1 MKYFFL
7 QITILTFIFMSVTFS
22 QQIKVLSED
31 ENSVKIQVDFTG
43 VYRVTDT
50 TVAGNTYQKIIPDSY
65 IYAEPGKPLLP
76 EFFLTAGIPFNRK
89 VELSV
94 ISTEIKKQGNVFIM
108 PEPATEYGSEEK
120 IYDYFDRDIYYS
132 NSDYPKQFVELN
144 NLSTMRFALIQNIKI
159 NPARF
164 NPVNRELTL
173 LTKVVF
179 ELKYKYDFTS
189 GITVENIKDPLT
201 EEMIA
206 TSLVNHKSAMKFYG
220 KAKAV
225 NSDAEAKL
233 TGYWYNPSKDWFKI
247 YVNKK
252 DVFRVSY
259 QELVDA
265 GVPLTGGVRIHKLE
279 MFNDGL
285 PVPIHVVDN
294 GDSVFNGT
302 DFFYFVGKPATPSP
316 YAGLN
321 IYNKSNVYW
330 FSYQADTSGF
340 HYQRRSGFPT
350 DYQST
355 VQTVPVTLKF
365 EEDLIYERFGYANDE
380 RRDYW
385 YWGKANAR
393 NGVQDLGFGH
403 RFETLPQFNTNI
415 KDVRLK
421 VNMHSLTTSI
431 YPCNYQ
437 HSANILINDNLIGNA
452 KWNGQDNY
460 VFDKTFSVDT
470 VPIPS
475 SGNQLT
481 VVLDGNV
488 CLNPK
493 NDEIRIN
500 SYEITYWR
508 TNRVAGNSYF
518 FTSPPGQTGKVRYWL
533 FQWLGDSMIVLNP
546 AQARLID
553 STMYIPGSDRNNFFQ
568 DEISEP
574 QDYYCIDYNYG
585 TAVDSIVR
593 DQSSDL
599 RNLSAGA
606 DYIIITHP
614 KFMQV
619 AERLKTFR
627 ETHFPDE
634 TIVSPRIKIADLFQI
649 YDEFGAGLM
658 SPYAIRDYLKY
669 AFENFPAPAP
679 SYVVLIGD
687 MSYDYRGILP
697 NSRENFVPSIPFHSF
712 QYGQAGSDNGFVA
725 VTGEDVTPD
734 MVLGRISIETVEE
747 GNIFLD
753 KLENYPSD
761 NTKPWKENILLM
773 ASGVDAEDELQFG
786 FNRESMRL
794 NTDFLRDNGLNADM
808 IFRYPSAPDQ
818 EPFRG
823 GTLEIRKAFDRGAVF
838 ANYYGHGGGYQ
849 WDLTFL
855 NNDIYTL
862 QNGGR
867 LPLIVSV
874 TCYTA
879 HFDNQDVFGEQFIKV
894 PGKGAI
900 GFFGSSGLTYWQIGT
915 YYNSLLFDEIFN
927 NREYVSGKA
936 FFKSKVRTPPVG
948 YYRNQIAL
956 LTYLG
961 EPLLK
966 LALPGKPDF
975 TLQNSDIS
983 VLPENPLTT
992 DSLQIKVKM
1001 KNYGVSVDDSVN
1013 VRLSFSVGDS
1023 SGVIDTKR
1031 IKVFANSDSVTF
1043 GWRPGVSGLVTLRAE
1058 INEDAGVNED
1068 DLTDNSATT
1077 SFVVF
1082 NISEPNV
1089 LRPADGFTTSSGIV
1103 KFEFPDIGTYIQ
1115 RDLVYE
1121 IEIDTSLSFE
1131 NPLIK
1136 SGSLNAVDG
1145 MLTYSSPQL
1154 NNGFYFWR
1162 ARVFDGENFG
1172 RWTTIRTFR
1181 ITDVIKEGYYVSGE
1195 QLKMFDTY
1203 NLTYSPE
1210 NGGYQ
1215 LNTSLLPP
1223 KPENERLIE
1232 EIDLTS
1238 IAVFDTIGRS
1248 CFAMDDKYFYLGEF
1262 WYDVQKYKLD
1272 GKSKIYRVG
1281 TGKPGSGTV
1290 KGQYYGPIPG
1300 FEEQLRINIF
1310 AYQGKV
1316 YAPTIDPKKVHR
1328 IDPETGVFDTMTIDA
1343 GLLNFE
1349 TGTVQNGYFRVAI
1362 FNNLA
1367 YNLAEKDTNGKKI
1380 IKIRVLDPQAN
1391 WALVRDYEFP
1401 NIESFES
1408 ISGFFVVDNYFYIS
1422 EDYYSGYMRA
1432 VRLEDGFYSGDW
1444 LTWKSKIPSELLR
1457 FFAWVYDEQD
1467 DKVYATYF
1475 RRNSNLPAKISVF
1488 AGHYLDANGS
1498 LETNP
1503 VGPAQSWNKLSYN
1516 IKVNNSASLYTVS
1529 VLGYNSE
1536 TKAWDTLQV
1545 NPQNGFDLNGL
1556 NPREYP
1562 YLRLGFGFQD
1572 TSYSVSNPMVIS
1584 DLNIQYD
1591 TEIPELE
1598 ITSSAFEFTPDSLLQ
1613 GLDITAR
1620 VRINNI
1626 SYNKVDSAWVELYLN
1641 NENEPMVRQKVAVEP
1656 DSFAVVQKVINTSP
1670 IIFYN
1675 KIRAIVT
1682 ATDYERFTFNNL
1694 SADSFFV
1701 VRDSINPTFR
1711 ITFDGKEILN
1721 GDIISK
1727 KPEILISLKD
1737 NSPLPIDTTQ
1747 FTLIYKNEPLSFNR
1761 EDMQFSYQ
1769 AYPNSEA
1776 VIRWTPTLKQGRH
1789 TLDVLAK
1796 DASNNFFDTTYNR
1809 SIFFVY
1815 ENDDIA
1821 QVYNYPNPFRDDTY
1835 FTFELR
1841 GENVPDELKFRVYTI
1856 AGRLIREM
1864 DIPKSQLIIGFNKI
1878 HWDGRDQ
1885 DGDEI
1890 ANGTYLYRLVAK
1902 YPDKTK
1908 TFDEKLAKVK

>member
-7 QITILTFIFMSVTFS
+7 QIKLFTFILTSVLFS

-31 ENSVKIQVDFTG
+31 ENSVRIQVDFTG
-43 VYRVTDT
+43 VYRIADT
-50 TVAGNTYQKIIPDSY
+50 TIAGNTYQKIIPDSY

-76 EFFLTAGIPFNRK
+76 EFFVTAGVPFNRK
-89 VELSV
+89 VELTV
-94 ISTEIKKQGNVFIM
+94 ISTETRKQNNVFIM
-108 PEPATEYGSEEK
+108 PEPAAEYGSEEK
-120 IYDYFDRDIYYS
+120 IYDYFNRDIYYQ
-132 NSDYPKQFVELN
+132 NSDYPSQFVELKM
-144 NLSTMRFALIQNIKI
+144 LSAMRYALIQNVKI
-159 NPARF
+159 NPAKF
-164 NPVNRELTL
+164 NPVSRELTF

-179 ELKYKYDFTS
+179 ELRYKYDFTS
-189 GITVENIKDPLT
+189 GIVVENIKDPLT

-206 TSLVNHKSAMKFYG
+206 TSLVNYKSAMKFYG

-225 NSDAEAKL
+225 SSDASAKL
-233 TGYWYNPSKDWFKI
+233 TGHWYNPSKDWFKI
-247 YVNKK
+247 YVNRK
-252 DVFRVSY
+252 DVFKVTY
-259 QELVDA
+259 QQLVNA
-265 GVPLTGGVRIHKLE
+265 GAPITNGVRIHKLE
-279 MFNDGL
+279 LFNDGV
-285 PVPIHVVDN
+285 PVPIHVKDD
-294 GDSVFNGT
+294 GDSVFNSN
-302 DFFYFVGKPATPSP
+302 DFFYFVGKPPKPSE

-321 IYNKSNVYW
+321 IYNNSNVYW
-330 FSYQADTSGF
+330 FSYQADTTGF

-350 DYQST
+350 DFQST
-355 VQTVPVTLKF
+355 VQSVPVTMKF
-365 EEDLIYERFGYANDE
+365 EEDQIYERFGYANDD

-403 RFETLPQFNTNI
+403 RFETLPNFNNNI
-415 KDVRLK
+415 RNVNLK
-421 VNMHSLTTSI
+421 VYMHSLTTSI

-437 HSANILINDNLIGNA
+437 HSARIFINENLIGTA
-452 KWNGQDNY
+452 KWNGQENH

-470 VPIPS
+470 VPIPG

-481 VVLDGNV
+481 VVLDGDV

-500 SYEITYWR
+500 SYELTYWR
-508 TNRVAGNSYF
+508 VNRVLSNNYF
-518 FTSPPGQTGKVRYWL
+518 FTSPSGQSGKVRYWL
-533 FQWLGDSMIVLNP
+533 FQWLSDTMIVLNP
-546 AQARLID
+546 GQARLID
-553 STMYIPGSDRNNFFQ
+553 SAMYLPDTDRSIYFQ
-568 DEISEP
+568 DEITAP
-574 QDYYCIDYNYG
+574 QDYYCIDYTYG
-585 TAVDSIVR
+585 FPADSIVR

-599 RNLSAGA
+599 RNVSSGA

-614 KFMQV
+614 KFQQV
-619 AERLKTFR
+619 AERLKSFR
-627 ETHFPDE
+627 ETNFPDE
-634 TIVSPRIKIADLFQI
+634 NIVSPRIKIADVFQI
-649 YDEFGAGLM
+649 YDEFGNGLM
-658 SPYAIRDYLKY
+658 SPFAIRDYLKY
-669 AFENFPAPAP
+669 AFENYPAPAP

-687 MSYDYRGILP
+687 MSYDYRKILP
-697 NSRENFVPSIPFHSF
+697 GSRENFIPSIPFHSF

-753 KLENYPSD
+753 KLEGYPSD
-761 NTKPWKENILLM
+761 NSKPWKENILLM
-773 ASGVDAEDELQFG
+773 ASGIDAEDELQFG

-794 NTDFLRDNGLNADM
+794 NTDFLKDNGFQADM
-808 IFRYPSAPDQ
+808 IFRYPSSPDQ
-818 EPFRG
+818 EPYRG
-823 GTLEIRKAFDRGAVF
+823 GTLEIRRAFDKGTVF

-879 HFDNQDVFGEQFIKV
+879 HFDNQDVFGEQFLKV

-927 NREYVSGKA
+927 NREYISGKA
-936 FFKSKVRTPPVG
+936 FFKSKVRTPAVG
-948 YYRNQIAL
+948 YYKNQIAL

-966 LALPGKPDF
+966 LALPEKADF
-975 TLQNSDIS
+975 SVQNSDIS
-983 VLPENPLTT
+983 VSPENPLTT
-992 DSLQIKVKM
+992 DSIQIKVKM
-1001 KNYGVSVDDSVN
+1001 KNYGVLVDDSVS
-1013 VRLSFSVGDS
+1013 VKLSFSVGDS
-1023 SGVIDTKR
+1023 TGVIGNKK
-1031 IKVFANSDSVTF
+1031 INVFANTDSLTF
-1043 GWRPGVSGLVTLRAE
+1043 GWRPGVSGLVTLNVE
-1058 INEDAGVNED
+1058 INEDGGVEEND
-1068 DLTDNSATT
+1068 VTDNSATT

-1089 LRPADGFTTSSGIV
+1089 LRPADGFTTQSGII
-1103 KFEFPDIGTYIQ
+1103 KFEFPDIGTYIL

-1121 IEIDTSLSFE
+1121 IEIDTSLTFS

-1136 SGSLNAVDG
+1136 SGSLTAADG
-1145 MLTYSSPQL
+1145 MLTYNSPQL
-1154 NNGFYFWR
+1154 NTGFYYWR

-1172 RWTTIRTFR
+1172 RWTDVRTFR
-1181 ITDVIKEGYYVSGE
+1181 ITNNPQPGYNVSGE
-1195 QLKMFDTY
+1195 QLKMFDSY
-1203 NLTYSPE
+1203 NLSYSQE
-1210 NGGYQ
+1210 KGGLK

-1223 KPENERLIE
+1223 RPENERFIE
-1232 EIDLTS
+1232 EIDLSS
-1238 IAVFDTIGRS
+1238 ISVFDTVGRS
-1248 CFAMDDKYFYLGEF
+1248 CFAMDDKYFYLGEY
-1262 WYDVQKYKLD
+1262 WYDVQKYKID
-1272 GKSKIYRVG
+1272 GKSKIYRIG

-1310 AYQGKV
+1310 AYDGKV
-1316 YAPTIDPKKVHR
+1316 YAPTIDPRKVHR
-1328 IDPETGVFDTMTIDA
+1328 IDPETGLFDTLTIPD

-1362 FNNLA
+1362 FDGLA
-1367 YNLAEKDTNGKKI
+1367 YNVAEKDTNGKRTLRV
-1380 IKIRVLDPQAN
+1380 RVLNPQTG
-1391 WALVRDYEFP
+1391 WSFVRDYDFP
-1401 NIESFES
+1401 TIESFES
-1408 ISGFFVVDNYFYIS
+1408 VAGFFVVDNYFYVY

-1432 VRLEDGFYSGDW
+1432 IRFEDGYYSGDW
-1444 LTWKSKIPSELLR
+1444 LTWKSQIPNELRR
-1457 FFAWVYDEQD
+1457 FYAWLYDEQD

-1475 RRNSNLPAKISVF
+1475 RRNDNLPAKIFVF
-1488 AGHYLDANGS
+1488 AGHYLDAKGS
-1498 LETNP
+1498 LETKP
-1503 VGPAQSWNKLSYN
+1503 VGPAQSWTKLSYN
-1516 IKVNNSASLYTVS
+1516 LSVNNTSSVYDIKVM
-1529 VLGYNSE
+1529 GYNSDSKE
-1536 TKAWDTLQV
+1536 WDTLQT
-1545 NPQNGFDLNGL
+1545 NPESGLDLTNL

-1562 YLRLGFGFQD
+1562 YLKMHFAFED
-1572 TSYSVSNPMVIS
+1572 TSYSVSDPMVIS
-1584 DLNIQYD
+1584 SVNIQYD
-1591 TEIPELE
+1591 SEIPELE
-1598 ITSSAFEFTPDSLLQ
+1598 ITNSAFEFTPDSLLQ

-1620 VRINNI
+1620 VKINNL
-1626 SYNKVDSAWVELYLN
+1626 SNNRVDSAWVELYLN
-1641 NENEPMVRQKVAVEP
+1641 SDNEPLIRQKIAVQA
-1656 DSFAVVQKVINTSP
+1656 DSFTVVQKVINTSP
-1670 IIFYN
+1670 LIFYN

-1701 VRDSINPTFR
+1701 ARDSVNPVFR
-1711 ITFDGKEILN
+1711 ITFNGEEILN
-1721 GDIISK
+1721 GDIIPN

-1737 NSPLPIDTTQ
+1737 NSPLPIDTTN
-1747 FTLIYKNEPLSFNR
+1747 FTLIYKNEPLNFDR
-1761 EDMQFSYQ
+1761 EDLQFSYQ
-1769 AYPNSEA
+1769 PYPNSEA

-1796 DASNNFFDTTYNR
+1796 DASNNFFDSTYNR

-1821 QVYNYPNPFRDDTY
+1821 QVYNYPNPFREDTY

-1841 GENVPDELKFRVYTI
+1841 GQNVPEELKFRIYTI
-1856 AGRLIREM
+1856 AGRLIREI
-1864 DIPKSQLIIGFNKI
+1864 DIPGSALSIGFNRI
-1878 HWDGRDQ
+1878 YWDGRDQ

-1890 ANGTYLYRLVAK
+1890 ANGTYLYRLAAK